1 MGIILKSKINKM
13 PEICFEAP
21 EINMASDIVLD
32 ARVSI
37 VTVSKLV
44 DVNVTGNCVCP
55 SGSSGNFESIEKS
68 RNVSTVFER
77 APARAAP
84 RSVTSSDDAAPKVMT
99 SFSEIE
105 LHQNHHSRLMN
116 QRQHPKKTTTVLNSL
131 SAQVFDQHQ
140 VLQNH
145 LSLTC
150 LNSQMQPLLLMNSQ
164 KKF

>member
-1 MGIILKSKINKM
+1 MGDRKVLKTKINM
-13 PEICFEAP
+13 PRGGEICFEAP

-77 APARAAP
+77 APARSAP
-84 RSVTSSDDAAPKVMT
+84 KSVTSSESEAAPKVMT
-99 SFSEIE
+99 SFSGNRITPEPS
-105 LHQNHHSRLMN
+105 LKQNE
-116 QRQHPKKTTTVLNSL
+116 PTTT
-131 SAQVFDQHQ
+131 
-140 VLQNH
+140 
-145 LSLTC
+145 
-150 LNSQMQPLLLMNSQ
+150 
-164 KKF
+164 

>member
-1 MGIILKSKINKM
+1 MGKIIILKDISKINKM

-77 APARAAP
+77 APARATP

-99 SFSEIE
+99 SFSGNRIAPE
-105 LHQNHHSRLMN
+105 
-116 QRQHPKKTTTVLNSL
+116 PSL
-131 SAQVFDQHQ
+131 KSTSEKDDD
-140 VLQNH
+140 
-145 LSLTC
+145 S
-150 LNSQMQPLLLMNSQ
+150 
-164 KKF
+164 